1 MAQKQKRGIALWA
14 YRIRGAKLH
23 RAIFHLLG
31 AKQPQTTRQIGKTIG
46 NMPLLKGTSASTV
59 NKSVRN
65 LQQHGYLNRT
75 QATERVGGPTNYYD
89 LAAKAYLQM
98 LLEAHSQ
105 EELFE
110 NNSDED
116 TWIIIADLIWAML
129 NRSN

>member
-1 MAQKQKRGIALWA
+1 MAQKQKKGIALWA